1 MVKENSSQLDDALT
15 RLHEATKY
23 VKIHPDTISVL
34 SSPKASHIASIP
46 VRMDDGGLRVFE
58 GYRVQYSD
66 ARGPCKGGI
75 RYHPEVSL
83 DEVKT
88 LAFWMMVKCAVVN
101 IPFGGGKGGITV
113 NPKELSLLE
122 LERLS
127 RGYMNALSDVFGGD
141 RDIPAPDVYT
151 NEMIMGWMADQY
163 SIIKRKRQPEVITGK
178 PLALGGSL
186 GRNDATARGG
196 YYVIDSLKKRLGIEP
211 STATVAIQGFGNA
224 GAHFARLAADAGY
237 KIVAISDSRHAIYNK
252 DGINVEEALE
262 IKKRGPLSALKGSQ
276 ISNKELLEL
285 PVDVLVPA
293 ALEDQIDADNAARI
307 KAKVIL
313 ELANGPVTSA
323 ADKILHKN
331 GIVVIPDI
339 LANAGGVTVSYFE
352 WVQNRAAFYWNLDEV
367 HKRLSEIMTR
377 AAEEVFEASRTFKC
391 DTRTAAYAVG
401 LKRVADSIEA
411 QGTKEVLT
419 A

>member
-1 MVKENSSQLDDALT
+1 MAKDTTSQLDDALT
-15 RLHEATKY
+15 RLHEATKF
-23 VKIHPDTISVL
+23 VKIHPDTVAVL
-34 SSPKASHIASIP
+34 SSPKASHLASIP
-46 VRMDDGGLRVFE
+46 VRMDDGSLRIFE

-75 RYHPEVSL
+75 RYHPDVNL

-88 LAFWMMVKCAVVN
+88 LSFWMMVKCAVVN

-127 RGYMNALSDVFGGD
+127 RGYMNALCDVFGGD

-186 GRNDATARGG
+186 GRSDATARGG
-196 YYVIDSLKKRLGIEP
+196 YYVLDALKQRIGINP
-211 STATVAIQGFGNA
+211 KTATVAIQGFGNA
-224 GAHFARLAADAGY
+224 GAHFARLASDAGY

-262 IKKRGPLSALKGSQ
+262 IKKSGSLSSLKGST
-276 ISNKELLEL
+276 ITNKDLLECTC
-285 PVDVLVPA
+285 V
-293 ALEDQIDADNAARI
+293 Q
-307 KAKVIL
+307 
-313 ELANGPVTSA
+313 SSSC
-323 ADKILHKN
+323 ILH
-331 GIVVIPDI
+331 IFRFRHTFS
-339 LANAGGVTVSYFE
+339 LS
-352 WVQNRAAFYWNLDEV
+352 VQ
-367 HKRLSEIMTR
+367 
-377 AAEEVFEASRTFKC
+377 
-391 DTRTAAYAVG
+391 
-401 LKRVADSIEA
+401 LKE
-411 QGTKEVLT
+411 
-419 A
+419 